1 MSSNPS
7 KVEFNISATYSN
19 LSSLEEPLQQFIT
32 RHIQHC
38 DDQSQYDISLAMD
51 EICTNIID
59 HAYGPN
65 QIGEIEISFSLCD
78 NPYGMEIELTDTGRS
93 FEFDSAV
100 TPDLNKPQV
109 RGYGL
114 FLVNQLMDGVTYST
128 CDTHNKWLLTKFL
141 PPDTSVD

>member
-7 KVEFNISATYSN
+7 KVEFNIPAKYSD
-19 LSSLEEPLQQFIT
+19 LSSLEERLQQFIT
-32 RHIQHC
+32 RHIQYC
-38 DDQSQYDISLAMD
+38 DDQSQYDISLAMH

-65 QIGEIEISFSLCD
+65 QIGEIEISFSLCH
-78 NPYGMEIELTDTGRS
+78 NPFGLEIELIDNGRS
-93 FEFDSAV
+93 FEFDSIIA
-100 TPDLNKPQV
+100 PDLNEPQV

-114 FLVNQLMDGVTYST
+114 FLVKQLMDEVTYST

-141 PPDTSVD
+141 PLHTSVD